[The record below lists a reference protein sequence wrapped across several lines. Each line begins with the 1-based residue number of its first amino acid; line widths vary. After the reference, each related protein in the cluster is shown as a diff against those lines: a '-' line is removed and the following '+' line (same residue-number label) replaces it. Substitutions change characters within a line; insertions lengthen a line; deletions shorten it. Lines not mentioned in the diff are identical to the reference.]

1 MCNYYYKADTQVSAF
16 FIFAIMR
23 TLFFLISFSFTTI
36 LLAQDTLMPII
47 FLDDVVIS
55 EENNGF
61 TVEDFIGYVK
71 KDTTFYMG
79 FKHLRFYSHNYSS
92 ELNIFNKKGETIGTL
107 KKVGTHYSDGSK
119 AWIVNDTIIDN
130 GKIFKRNGNYKFYTP
145 EAFDEV
151 FFPVDTIDVSLKI
164 SNDKNK
170 GDSQNMRDAKT
181 VGFSIGTDGVE
192 QSKGGVSKKLAVFD
206 IHMQQYYDYIIG
218 ETNYK
223 EKDCYVFTIKVKE
236 GLSERNKKKALI
248 RKIVSFFDKENF
260 KVIYREYKFVYSN
273 WFLDLDMDIVVDMD
287 YVNGKH
293 LPTDI
298 YYKGFWNVIFFKPE
312 RAEFTLKNTDYLVD

>member
-1 MCNYYYKADTQVSAF
+1 
-16 FIFAIMR
+16 
-23 TLFFLISFSFTTI
+23 LF
-36 LLAQDTLMPII
+36 AQDTLMPII

-61 TVEDFIGYVK
+61 SVEDFIGYVK

-79 FKHLRFYSHNYSS
+79 FKHLRYYSHNYES
-92 ELNIFNKKGETIGTL
+92 ELTLFGKKGKIIGTL
-107 KKVGTHYSDGSK
+107 IKKGRHHSNGKK
-119 AWIVNDTIIDN
+119 AWIVNDTIFDE
-130 GKIFKRNGNYKFYTP
+130 GKIFKRNGKYKYYTP

-151 FFPVDTIDVSLKI
+151 FFPKDTIDVSLRI
-164 SNDKNK
+164 SEDKNK
-170 GDSQNMRDAKT
+170 DDSQNMRDAKT

-192 QSKGGVSKKLAVFD
+192 QSKGGVSKKLAIFD
-206 IHMQQYYDYIIG
+206 IQMQQYYDYIIG
-218 ETNYK
+218 ETTYNDK
-223 EKDCYVFTIKVKE
+223 ECYTFTIRAKE
-236 GLSERNKKKALI
+236 GLSSRDKKKALI

-273 WFLDLDMDIVVDMD
+273 WFLDLDMDITVNMD

-293 LPTDI
+293 IPTDI

-312 RAEFTLKNTDYLVD
+312 RAEFTLKNSNYLVD

>member
-1 MCNYYYKADTQVSAF
+1 
-16 FIFAIMR
+16 
-23 TLFFLISFSFTTI
+23 
-36 LLAQDTLMPII
+36 MPII

-61 TVEDFIGYVK
+61 SVEDFIGYVK

-79 FKHLRFYSHNYSS
+79 FKHLRYYSHNYES
-92 ELNIFNKKGETIGTL
+92 ELTLFGKKGKIIGTL
-107 KKVGTHYSDGSK
+107 IKKGRHHSNGKK
-119 AWIVNDTIIDN
+119 AWIVNDTIFDE
-130 GKIFKRNGNYKFYTP
+130 GKIFKRNGKYKYYTP

-151 FFPVDTIDVSLKI
+151 FFPKDTIDVSLRI
-164 SNDKNK
+164 SEDKNK
-170 GDSQNMRDAKT
+170 DDSQNMRDAKT

-192 QSKGGVSKKLAVFD
+192 QSKGGVSKKLAIFD
-206 IHMQQYYDYIIG
+206 IQMQQYYDYIIG
-218 ETNYK
+218 ETTYNDK
-223 EKDCYVFTIKVKE
+223 ECYTFTIRAKE
-236 GLSERNKKKALI
+236 GLSSRDKKKALI

-273 WFLDLDMDIVVDMD
+273 WFLDLDMDITVNMD

-293 LPTDI
+293 IPTDI

-312 RAEFTLKNTDYLVD
+312 RAEFTLKNSNYLVD

>member
-1 MCNYYYKADTQVSAF
+1 
-16 FIFAIMR
+16 
-23 TLFFLISFSFTTI
+23 
-36 LLAQDTLMPII
+36 MPII

-61 TVEDFIGYVK
+61 SIEDFIGYVK

-79 FKHLRFYSHNYSS
+79 FKHLRFYSHNYES
-92 ELNIFNKKGETIGTL
+92 ELNIFNKKGKTIGTL

-151 FFPVDTIDVSLKI
+151 FFPSDTIDVSLKI
-164 SNDKNK
+164 SEDKNK
-170 GDSQNMRDAKT
+170 DDSQNMRDAKT

-192 QSKGGVSKKLAVFD
+192 QSKGGVSKKLAIFD
-206 IHMQQYYDYIIG
+206 IQMQQYYDYIIG
-218 ETNYK
+218 ETTYNDK
-223 EKDCYVFTIKVKE
+223 ECYTFTIRAKE
-236 GLSERNKKKALI
+236 GLSSRDKKKTLI

-273 WFLDLDMDIVVDMD
+273 WFLDLDMDIKVNMD

-293 LPTDI
+293 IPTDI

-312 RAEFTLKNTDYLVD
+312 RAEFILKNSEYIVD